1 MIFGRKVAKGIP
13 LARAFCAAGVA
24 LHALLLAATTV
35 GQVASPNPPATSAPA
50 PAPAASVPSI
60 RISTRLVQI
69 SVVVK
74 DKKGNPVTDLTKD
87 DFTLLDENKPQAI
100 SVFSEQTTQPAPAM
114 AQPLPANTFTNR
126 FEDRTGVPTSV
137 TVVLF
142 DALNTHFD
150 DIAYARLQVLK
161 LIDQFQPDGRVAIF
175 GLTQDLVVI
184 QNFTDDRQTLL
195 GAVKN
200 YTPRDSMELGTNA
213 SVAGLFDASNNG
225 PAQINIGETSPAAAE
240 YYRRD
245 RALRTATA
253 LQAIAH
259 YVGRLPGRKNLVWVS
274 SSFPFSA
281 DAEQVLSDADIA
293 VYPVD
298 AMGLRAGGPAPSP
311 AMDFIAKQTGGRAF
325 YNGNDV
331 SGSIREALQDSQV
344 TYVLGYYPDHGAWN
358 DEFRQLDVKVD
369 RPGLEVRYR
378 NGYYAA
384 QDAPPTPVTRQ
395 ALLQEAVDSP
405 LDSTSIGI
413 TVKATLTGSRSMQ
426 TVRVAVRVDSHAI
439 ALSPDGDQSI
449 AALDWLVAQW
459 DAKGKL
465 LKAQAETTRIR
476 VDQSNRDAW
485 ENSGLGTQFALP
497 LLPGAARIRI
507 AACDDESGA
516 TGSVTIPIK
525 RLVADTH

>member
-1 MIFGRKVAKGIP
+1 MLGNRA
-13 LARAFCAAGVA
+13 LASAHRLRMSRRLRGA
-24 LHALLLAATTV
+24 LPILLAAFVATAPVTSR
-35 GQVASPNPPATSAPA
+35 GQASSP
-50 PAPAASVPSI
+50 SV
-60 RISTRLVQI
+60 RVSTRLVQI

-100 SVFSEQTTQPAPAM
+100 SVFSEQTTQLAPTA
-114 AQPLPANTFTNR
+114 AQPLPVNTFTNR
-126 FEDRTGVPTSV
+126 FEDRAGVPSSI

-142 DALNTHFD
+142 DALNTHFAD
-150 DIAYARLQVLK
+150 MAYARLQVLK
-161 LIDQFQPDGRVAIF
+161 LVDQFQPDGRVAIF
-175 GLTQDLVVI
+175 GLSQDLVVI

-200 YTPRDSMELGTNA
+200 YTPHESMGLESDSG
-213 SVAGLFDASNNG
+213 VAALFDAGNNG
-225 PAQINIGETSPAAAE
+225 PAQINIAGTSPAAE

-253 LQAIAH
+253 LKAIAH

-281 DAEQVLSDADIA
+281 DAEQALSDANVA

-311 AMDFIAKQTGGRAF
+311 AMDFIAKHTGGRAF

-331 SGSIREALQDSQV
+331 SGSIRDALEDSQV

-358 DEFRQLDVKVD
+358 GEFRQLDVKVD
-369 RPGLEVRYR
+369 RPGVEVRYR
-378 NGYYAA
+378 TGYYAA
-384 QDAPPTPVTRQ
+384 QDAPPAPVTRQ
-395 ALLQEAVDSP
+395 SLLQEAVDSP
-405 LDSTSIGI
+405 LDSTDVGM
-413 TVKATLTGSRSMQ
+413 TVKATLTGPRSAQ
-426 TVRVAVRVDSHAI
+426 TVGVAIRVDSHAI
-439 ALSPDGDQSI
+439 ALAPEGDHWI
-449 AALDWLVAQW
+449 AALDWVVAQW

-465 LKAQAETTRIR
+465 LKAEAETTRVQ
-476 VDQSNRDAW
+476 VDQSNQDAW
-485 ENSGLGTQFALP
+485 ENSGLGTQFAVP

-507 AACDDESGA
+507 ATCDDESGT
-516 TGSVTIPIK
+516 TGSVTIPLK
-525 RLVADTH
+525 SLAPTSQ